1 MKKTEICTIL
11 SVILTVFTLAMTV
24 VNVIIYVTDRC
35 EKRKSKAEPELEL
48 DDDWGRDNEPSEFEP
63 KQIMRSAWVPPNR
76 SRSAAHGLHQAER
89 KPPKGVLHRWI
100 IWKIAETQSGK
111 GSG

>member
-35 EKRKSKAEPELEL
+35 EKTKSKAEPELEL
-48 DDDWGRDNEPSEFEP
+48 DDDWDFTLDDDEDDSFDD
-63 KQIMRSAWVPPNR
+63 
-76 SRSAAHGLHQAER
+76 
-89 KPPKGVLHRWI
+89 VLSI
-100 IWKIAETQSGK
+100 
-111 GSG
+111 